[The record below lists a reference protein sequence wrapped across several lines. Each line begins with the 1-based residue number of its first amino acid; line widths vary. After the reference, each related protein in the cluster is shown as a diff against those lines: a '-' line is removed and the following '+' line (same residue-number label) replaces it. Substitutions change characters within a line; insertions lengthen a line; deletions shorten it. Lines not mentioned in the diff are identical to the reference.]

1 MRAVHSPERVD
12 NACTYRFRYRI
23 IAVRPWPI
31 QVSAASVQE
40 EGPLAVSATRTEP
53 TAPGATSQGPAAVPG
68 TVPRRVR
75 PPRWLD
81 LRLVLGVL
89 LVLGSVLLGARVV
102 AAADATVPV
111 WSAAGDLAAGTQ
123 LAAEDLVAVDVR
135 LDDVA
140 GAYLATSTRPEGR
153 TLARAVRSGEL
164 LPRTALEE
172 PAELVQLALPVQA
185 GYVPPGL
192 DRGQVVDVYAVA
204 DPAAG
209 ATAAGDGSVA
219 LVVAAAPVQAISGRT
234 EGVLSTATTTVQVVV
249 SVPVGDAP
257 GVLAAI
263 GGRPLVVVVHGSVD
277 TDGEAA
283 TAPPARP
290 AGTSPSSR
298 PSSAPPSPPTA
309 APPTA
314 AIPATPTPAPTPAPA
329 PAADV
334 PVPPAAD
341 AGAPAAAAPA
351 VPPAGAL

>member
-1 MRAVHSPERVD
+1 M
-12 NACTYRFRYRI
+12 
-23 IAVRPWPI
+23 
-31 QVSAASVQE
+31 
-40 EGPLAVSATRTEP
+40 SATRTEP
-53 TAPGATSQGPAAVPG
+53 SAPGATAPGAAAVPG

-140 GAYLATSTRPEGR
+140 GAYLATSTQPEGR

-209 ATAAGDGSVA
+209 ATATGDGSVA

-249 SVPVGDAP
+249 SVPVEDAP
-257 GVLAAI
+257 VVLAAI

-277 TDGEAA
+277 NGGEAG
-283 TAPPARP
+283 TAAARP
-290 AGTSPSSR
+290 TGTSPSSR
-298 PSSAPPSPPTA
+298 PSSSAAPAPSTA
-309 APPTA
+309 AP
-314 AIPATPTPAPTPAPA
+314 TPSA

-334 PVPPAAD
+334 AAPPAT
-341 AGAPAAAAPA
+341 APG
-351 VPPAGAL
+351 VPPAGAP